1 MHSFRRERIYLSVFT
16 GLCLSTGRGG
26 GGVHPLPGIHTPWAV
41 TPLGQTPPP
50 PEMATAAD
58 GTHPTGMHS
67 YLKKT
72 SQHNRTLKTDFRS
85 VLKQINLKKSS
96 YLSSGRALTAS
107 THTAKFCLLPI
118 NFCSES
124 TTCC

>member
-26 GGVHPLPGIHTPWAV
+26 GVHQLPGIHTPWAD

-50 PEMATAAD
+50 QRWLLQRTVRILLECILV
-58 GTHPTGMHS
+58 
-67 YLKKT
+67 LKKT